1 MTILFEPHRRDA
13 QQFAALLGSDV
24 HVGVGPAD
32 LSRLLVEYPGE
43 QLVILGPGVELS
55 DALAIAADYRV
66 TRPALGVVLIRQR
79 VDVGL
84 LGEAIRAG
92 VREVVGANDPAALL
106 AACARS
112 LEISRQMAPVSGRRF
127 GGTGTSGKDA
137 KVITVFA
144 AKGGCGKTT
153 LATNIAAALAAGGAR
168 RVGLIDLDLSFGDV
182 AIMLQLVPER
192 SIADAVGLG
201 DQLDETTLRS
211 LFTPYGPG
219 LDTLLAPAGPAEAE
233 RITQGLVVEVL
244 GLARGMLDYIVID
257 TPPQFTDHVLAALD
271 ASHLHVLLTTP
282 DMPALKN
289 LRITLDTFD
298 LLDLPKENRLV
309 VLNRSD
315 AKVGLSAGDIERV
328 IRAPITAYVPSS
340 RDVPVSINRGV
351 PIMTDSPQH
360 PVSKAIREF
369 AVGRLTSSAPTAA
382 EPTARGL
389 RGFLGRG
396 R

>member
-13 QQFAALLGSDV
+13 QQFAVLLGSDV
-24 HVGVGPAD
+24 HTAAAPAD
-32 LSRLLVEYPGE
+32 LATMLTQNPGE
-43 QLVILGPGVELS
+43 VLAVLGPGVELG
-55 DALAIAADYRV
+55 DALAIAAEYRV
-66 TRPALGVVLIRQR
+66 SRPAMGVILIRDR

-92 VREVVGANDPAALL
+92 VREVVAANDPAGLL

-112 LEISRQMAPVSGRRF
+112 LEVSRQMSPVHPRRSVMAGAAEF
-127 GGTGTSGKDA
+127 DA
-137 KVITVFA
+137 RVVTVFA

-153 LATNIAAALAAGGAR
+153 LATNIAVALAAGGAR
-168 RVGLIDLDLSFGDV
+168 RVCLIDLDLAFGDV

-201 DQLDETTLRS
+201 DQLDETSVRAL
-211 LFTPYGPG
+211 LTPYAPG

-233 RITQGLVVEVL
+233 RVTQGLVADIL
-244 GLARGMLDYIVID
+244 RLARGMFDFLVVD
-257 TPPQFTDHVLAALD
+257 TPPQFTDHVLTALD
-271 ASHLHVLLTTP
+271 ASHVHVLLTTP
-282 DMPALKN
+282 DIPALKN

-315 AKVGLSAGDIERV
+315 AKVGLTATDIERV
-328 IRAPITAYVPSS
+328 IRVQILAHVPSS

-351 PIMTDSPQH
+351 PIMVDNPQH
-360 PVSKAIREF
+360 PVSKAIRDF
-369 AVGRLTSSAPTAA
+369 ALGRLTRPTIGGPA
-382 EPTARGL
+382 ARGL
-389 RGFLGRG
+389 RSLLSRN

>member
-13 QQFAALLGSDV
+13 QQFAVLLGSDV
-24 HVGVGPAD
+24 HSAAAAPD
-32 LSRLLVEYPGE
+32 LATLLDQFPGE
-43 QLVILGPGVELS
+43 TLAVLGPGVDLG
-55 DALAIAADYRV
+55 DALAIAAEYRV
-66 TRPALGVVLIRQR
+66 NRPSLGVILIRDR
-79 VDVGL
+79 LDVGL

-92 VREVVGANDPAALL
+92 VREVVAANDPAGLL

-112 LEISRQMAPVSGRRF
+112 IEVSRQMGPVMPRRSPIP
-127 GGTGTSGKDA
+127 GGQEFDA
-137 KVITVFA
+137 RVITVFA

-153 LATNIAAALAAGGAR
+153 LATNIACALAAGGSR
-168 RVGLIDLDLSFGDV
+168 KVGLIDLDLAFGDV

-201 DQLDETTLRS
+201 DQLDETAVRAL
-211 LFTPYGPG
+211 LTPYAPG

-233 RITQGLVVEVL
+233 RVTQGLVTDIVR
-244 GLARGMLDYIVID
+244 LARGMFDFLVID
-257 TPPQFTDHVLAALD
+257 TPPQFTDHVLTALD
-271 ASHLHVLLTTP
+271 ASHVHVLLTTP
-282 DMPALKN
+282 DIPALKN

-315 AKVGLSAGDIERV
+315 AKVGLTATDIERV
-328 IRAPITAYVPSS
+328 IRVPIMAHVPSS

-351 PIMTDSPQH
+351 PIVVDNPQH
-360 PVSKAIREF
+360 PVSKAIRDF
-369 AVGRLTSSAPTAA
+369 ATGRLTSPTVG
-382 EPTARGL
+382 EPAARGL
-389 RGFLGRG
+389 RGLLNRN

>member
-1 MTILFEPHRRDA
+1 MTILYEPHRREA
-13 QQFAALLGSDV
+13 QQFAVLLGSDV
-24 HVGVGPAD
+24 HTAAAPAD
-32 LSRLLVEYPGE
+32 LARLLAEYPAE
-43 QLVILGPGVELS
+43 QLVILGSGVELG
-55 DALAIAADYRV
+55 DALAIAAEYRV
-66 TRPALGVVLIRQR
+66 SRPSLGVVLVRQR

-92 VREVVGANDPAALL
+92 VREVVPVNDPAALL

-112 LEISRQMAPVSGRRF
+112 LEVSRQMSPSGR
-127 GGTGTSGKDA
+127 GGSRASSTSALDA

-153 LATNIAAALAAGGAR
+153 LATNIAVALAAGGAR
-168 RVGLIDLDLSFGDV
+168 RVGLMDLDLAFGDV

-201 DQLDETTLRS
+201 EQLDDTALRTL
-211 LFTPYGPG
+211 LTPYGPG
-219 LDTLLAPAGPAEAE
+219 VDTLLAPAGPAEAE
-233 RITQGLVVEVL
+233 RITQGLVTEVL
-244 GLARGMLDYIVID
+244 QLARGMFDYLVVD

-282 DMPALKN
+282 DIPALKN

-298 LLDLPKENRLV
+298 LLDLPKENRMV

-315 AKVGLSAGDIERV
+315 AKVGLTAADIERV
-328 IRAPITAYVPSS
+328 IRVPISAHVPSS

-351 PIMTDSPQH
+351 PIMVDNPQH

-369 AVGRLTSSAPTAA
+369 SLGRLTNPNPITPA
-382 EPTARGL
+382 ARGL
-389 RGFLGRG
+389 RGLLSRN

>member
-13 QQFAALLGSDV
+13 QQFAVLLGSEV
-24 HVGVGPAD
+24 HVAGAVPD
-32 LSRLLVEYPGE
+32 LTSLLAQNAAETLAV
-43 QLVILGPGVELS
+43 LGPGVDLG
-55 DALAIAADYRV
+55 DALAIAAEYRV
-66 TRPALGVVLIRQR
+66 NRPSLGVILVRERL
-79 VDVGL
+79 DVGL

-92 VREVVGANDPAALL
+92 VREVVAANDPAGLL

-112 LEISRQMAPVSGRRF
+112 MEVSRQMAPVVPRRMSLP
-127 GGTGTSGKDA
+127 GGPEFDA
-137 KVITVFA
+137 RVVTVFA

-153 LATNIAAALAAGGAR
+153 LATNIACALAAGGAR
-168 RVGLIDLDLSFGDV
+168 KVGLIDLDLAFGDV

-201 DQLDETTLRS
+201 DQLDETAVRAL
-211 LFTPYGPG
+211 LTPYAPG

-233 RITQGLVVEVL
+233 RVSQGLVSDIL
-244 GLARGMLDYIVID
+244 RLARGMFDFLVVD
-257 TPPQFTDHVLAALD
+257 TPPQFTDHVLTALD
-271 ASHLHVLLTTP
+271 ASHVHVLLTTP
-282 DMPALKN
+282 DIPALKN

-315 AKVGLSAGDIERV
+315 AKVGLTATDIERV
-328 IRAPITAYVPSS
+328 IRVPIVAHVPSS

-351 PIMTDSPQH
+351 PIMVDNPQH
-360 PVSKAIREF
+360 PVSKAIRDF
-369 AVGRLTSSAPTAA
+369 ATGRLTAPVAT
-382 EPTARGL
+382 EPAARGL
-389 RGFLGRG
+389 RSLLNRN

>member
-13 QQFAALLGSDV
+13 QQFAVLLGSDV
-24 HVGVGPAD
+24 HTAASAPD
-32 LSRLLVEYPGE
+32 LTALLDQFRGE
-43 QLVILGPGVELS
+43 TLAVLGPGVDLG
-55 DALAIAADYRV
+55 DALAVAAEYRV
-66 TRPALGVVLIRQR
+66 NRPSLGVILIRDR
-79 VDVGL
+79 LDVGL

-92 VREVVGANDPAALL
+92 VREVVAANDPAGLL

-112 LEISRQMAPVSGRRF
+112 MEVSRQMAPVVPRRMSLP
-127 GGTGTSGKDA
+127 GGHEYDA
-137 KVITVFA
+137 RVITVFA

-153 LATNIAAALAAGGAR
+153 LATNIACALAAGGAR
-168 RVGLIDLDLSFGDV
+168 KVGLIDLDLAFGDV

-201 DQLDETTLRS
+201 DQLDETAIRAL
-211 LFTPYGPG
+211 LTPYAPG

-233 RITQGLVVEVL
+233 RVTQGLVSDIL
-244 GLARGMLDYIVID
+244 RLARGMFDFLVVD
-257 TPPQFTDHVLAALD
+257 TPPQFTEEVLTALD
-271 ASHLHVLLTTP
+271 ASHVHVLLTTP
-282 DMPALKN
+282 DIPALKN

-315 AKVGLSAGDIERV
+315 AKVGLTAADIERV
-328 IRAPITAYVPSS
+328 IRVPIMAHVPSS

-351 PIMTDSPQH
+351 PIMVDNPQH
-360 PVSKAIREF
+360 PVSKAIRDF
-369 AVGRLTSSAPTAA
+369 ATGRLTSPTVG
-382 EPTARGL
+382 EPAARGL
-389 RGFLGRG
+389 RGLLNRN